1 MRALMSVCL
10 SICILVSSV
19 SPALAQV
26 QSASSSL
33 WKEKLVE
40 QMRNQLVFA
49 GALNREQIKKELISA
64 DKWNDEAYVDAVYTD
79 YLAEYRRAYE
89 QERKDVAAG
98 MRFCEA
104 NQYGKLGCT
113 GNFEAEVRWIW
124 EDAGKIAQLRKA
136 VSSGERYEVPIHME
150 WDKNKTENYDL
161 IAFAHG
167 VLRWT
172 LNDLM
177 KGRNK
182 VDEDEYITYTYYVSR
197 IVEVYDV
204 SSIDREDLKTFLETI
219 LKHGNGKCNGAN
231 GFQRTFHGSKVV
243 SLGTVWEKDRAA
255 RETCE
260 KLSEAMVLYGSLY
273 LNAERGSAE
282 ASNLIYKTVK
292 EVYDEDFG
300 AIALQSGIGSLLM
313 IDTPTS
319 VNKIYDLLMK
329 DTVKERKWYAGLKEI
344 LKLLSLEEWN
354 KKGIAG
360 VNAIRGGAGNYLNE
374 TGIKLQYVDRKEA
387 KANGLSDFNID
398 NAQNAIPDIQV
409 KYNLPYG
416 NVLEDIGVMIASYK
430 GYQTRGLIKRIKE
443 TYLQHKHLNGMGDK
457 LHMPLIVG
465 IYSVLPQTSVNK
477 PLYNADWWDLN
488 EGTQRRVNNLAGVA
502 AGFKARGKDEAKLR
516 RSLDNHKVQQLG
528 FWGDIFLTAVFM
540 GMLVMSVP
548 SIVRGAGAL
557 MRHAANLR
565 AIRVARIRVTGHGR
579 VLNNVRAN
587 MKARGVTRQR
597 VKATKAHVKAKAK
610 KTAPGNTRRASASQ
624 AKTAS
629 RAEKSGTT
637 TQARQ
642 SDVAQM
648 PEELLVEDAQGN
660 TLRYNTRTGTATPVK
675 AGGVKTGTVEVTEE
689 LFTETVGGNGG
700 GAAGAASRTA
710 RTTVAQQ
717 PVMPRPVGAVAAEE
731 TAAVDVEGIQTQI
744 QSLRNGA
751 LKGKNINVVYVERGG
766 WYYGM
771 DGVEVRGNYPTGSV
785 VAVNDGRLF
794 VRHFGSWSE
803 MGRWKAVE
811 NPAVARSWG
820 TRLHDWWINQR
831 VGFALA
837 KENINYALRGRATYM
852 TPILPAGTIAPLY
865 SPAVAQVEM
874 MQAGRAL
881 GQLTRGA
888 GVFSRTAQSANTV
901 GKATQTIGNLGK
913 TTQTAGSLAGFG
925 GLTWGFPAVTGILRE
940 PGAYGHQV
948 HSPYNKLAQLTGV
961 DMRTENWRQSASA
974 PSISAVQ
981 TAPLTSG
988 NEETAPLQERAFS
1001 WTKIFNSL
1009 NLKINPQTFG
1019 RGAAITLGMT
1029 VAGLAVFNVLG
1040 LTATP
1045 ASNTLLAGTSLLA
1058 GFGPVIVGANA
1069 KSQEQNT
1076 KQTPAS
1082 NSSAGKISR
1091 GPATA
1096 KGYEAEREANFKFTV
1111 EPKQERILDNVKMVM
1126 DPAFET
1132 SGYNRLTL
1140 SEGNG
1145 FELRSYNRGSSK
1157 LRSFYLE
1164 LVNTDGA
1171 LWKFLQS
1178 PAQMR
1183 TLTHPL
1189 VIKIESKSFVRKNNW
1204 VVLDIELGD
1213 NATSKVPVKA
1223 QVEKSLLPKDVL
1235 SDMGKLRVN
1244 KDGSIYY
1251 SQYGKMAVMLDNFR
1265 VRLPKGNIR
1274 EWVAMLQ
1281 ALPNTP
1287 FTLVFHAT
1295 GNKMNWITKYLS
1307 FNMLGIG
1314 KTLAALLVPLAGGAL
1329 SAAEAVGA
1337 LLVINNLIPYTFSA
1351 IFRSKLK
1358 HYNDASL
1365 VRNGL
1370 LMMELGYVGAAVFS
1384 LLLPQ
1389 MSWNTTLIPFLLSLT
1404 LVTIGTNMARIG
1416 QDPLIVANLKTKDA
1430 KKAKD
1435 AASESVTYD
1444 RAWFRARLQ
1453 QVQNRLG
1460 EAIKDSFKKNQNRGE
1475 LSWRLTSQMWKN
1487 LGGIIFFASPFLVNL
1502 LSGEH
1507 FDFRHMFPVFALTTL
1522 ITTIKVFSL
1531 NLKEN
1536 IPNDPNMLQ
1545 EQVENFMENT
1555 LISLWQGKEAPT
1567 AKQVKDKVR
1576 DLYKLL
1582 EKWTSSVIRQ
1592 DKNLND
1598 QDVRER
1604 KAIWAKQYWHELVN
1618 QLGLSQEQA
1627 QKMEQMFNETLDQV
1641 EGPRDWPPRFSTVLW
1656 AALGAMALFTFTEMG
1671 VATGFSFEV
1680 KSLFTPEGSSPDI
1693 ALIGAVSSLW
1703 YVAMAA
1709 SRYIGNWMSRMQLRP
1724 GTMYM
1729 VSSSS
1734 TILGIGLM
1742 MAGILGG
1749 STPLVL
1755 TSAFIACIGI
1765 GNFFSQVSKYIK
1777 DIDPDSQR
1785 QSQLWMGYTMI
1796 PSSLATWGIKSW
1808 LQDNNL
1814 ALVGIS
1820 LGALILCLGL
1830 TGGLLSQSSLV
1841 QAIKQNSKAQKD
1853 TKSDRLPDL
1862 DDAAPAN

>member
-26 QSASSSL
+26 QSASSAL
-33 WKEKLVE
+33 WKVKMVE
-40 QMRNQLVFA
+40 QVRDQLIFA
-49 GALNREQIKKELISA
+49 GALSREQIKKELISA
-64 DKWNDEAYVDAVYTD
+64 DKWNDEAYVDAVYAQ
-79 YLAEYRRAYE
+79 YLKAYRKAYE
-89 QERKDVAAG
+89 VQQRDVAAG
-98 MRFCEA
+98 MRFCEM
-104 NQYGKLGCT
+104 NQEGWSNGRPLGCT
-113 GNFEAEVRWIW
+113 GNFESEISWVW
-124 EDAGKIAQLRKA
+124 EDRARVKALEEALRN
-136 VSSGERYEVPIHME
+136 GDRYEVPIHFDWRQE
-150 WDKNKTENYDL
+150 DQTQTYDL
-161 IAFAHG
+161 IGFAHG

-177 KGRNK
+177 NGKYK
-182 VDEDEYITYTYYVSR
+182 IDEDDYVNRVYQVAPLVEDYYLA
-197 IVEVYDV
+197 EA
-204 SSIDREDLKTFLETI
+204 DRAQLEQFLRVVLNEA
-219 LKHGNGKCNGAN
+219 NGKCKGAN
-231 GFQRTFHGSKVV
+231 GFERTFHGSKVV
-243 SLGTVWEKDRAA
+243 SLGTVWDKDRAGQ
-255 RETCE
+255 RTCE
-260 KLSEAMVLYGSLY
+260 DVSRAIVLYSSLY
-273 LNAERGSAE
+273 VDGGKGSAAATE
-282 ASNLIYKTVK
+282 LVYKTVK
-292 EVYDEDFG
+292 DLYDEDFG
-300 AIALQSGIGSLLM
+300 AIALQSGVGGLLM
-313 IDTPTS
+313 INTS
-319 VNKIYDLLMK
+319 QSMNKIYDLLMK
-329 DTVKERKWYAGLKEI
+329 DTVKERKWYAPLKEI

-360 VNAIRGGAGNYLNE
+360 VNAVRGGAGNYLNE
-374 TGIKLQYVDRKEA
+374 TGVALQYIDEKA
-387 KANGLSDFNID
+387 ALANGLSRFNID
-398 NAQNAIPDIQV
+398 NAKDAIPSIRAA
-409 KYNLPYG
+409 YNLPYG
-416 NVLEDIGVMIASYK
+416 NVLEDIGVLLASYK
-430 GYQTRGLIKRIKE
+430 SRNAAALVTQIKNTYKGLK
-443 TYLQHKHLNGMGDK
+443 YLNKTGNA

-465 IYSVLPQTSVNK
+465 IYSKAPEKGVNRA
-477 PLYNADWWDLN
+477 LYNADWWDLN
-488 EGTQRRVNNLAGVA
+488 EGTQRRVNNLAGTAV
-502 AGFKARGKDEAKLR
+502 GLKARTKDEAKHR
-516 RSLDNHKVQQLG
+516 RSLDNQRIKEMG
-528 FWGDIFLTAVFM
+528 FWGDMVLTAVFM
-540 GMLVMSVP
+540 GMLIMSIP
-548 SIVRGAGAL
+548 SIVKGAGTLLRQVSLVRA
-557 MRHAANLR
+557 MRVTR
-565 AIRVARIRVTGHGR
+565 IRVAGHGQ
-579 VLNNVRAN
+579 LLKTVRAN
-587 MKARGVTRQR
+587 MKARQ
-597 VKATKAHVKAKAK
+597 AKAAP
-610 KTAPGNTRRASASQ
+610 KTAKRTQQ
-624 AKTAS
+624 AKA
-629 RAEKSGTT
+629 AQPAKTT
-637 TQARQ
+637 KPVQQPQATQV
-642 SDVAQM
+642 S
-648 PEELLVEDAQGN
+648 EELLVEDAQGN
-660 TLRYNTRTGTATPVK
+660 TLRYNARTGTATSVK

-751 LKGKNINVVYVERGG
+751 LKGKDVNVVYVERGG
-766 WYYGM
+766 RYYGM
-771 DGVEVRGNYPTGSV
+771 NGVEVRGNYPTGSV

-811 NPAVARSWG
+811 NPVAVRSWG

-837 KENINYALRGRATYM
+837 KENISYALRGRATYM

-948 HSPYNKLAQLTGV
+948 NSPYNKLAQLTGV

-974 PSISAVQ
+974 QSISAVQ

-1001 WTKIFNSL
+1001 WTKILNSL
-1009 NLKINPQTFG
+1009 NLKITPKMVS
-1019 RGAAITLGMT
+1019 RAAAITLGMFM
-1029 VAGLAVFNVLG
+1029 AGFTATSFLG

-1058 GFGPVIVGANA
+1058 GFGPVIARANA

-1082 NSSAGKISR
+1082 NSSTGKISR
-1091 GPATA
+1091 GPASA

-1140 SEGNG
+1140 AEDGT
-1145 FELRSYNRGSSK
+1145 FELRGPNQRGSSRFK
-1157 LRSFYLE
+1157 NFYFSLD
-1164 LVNTDGA
+1164 NADGA

-1178 PAQMR
+1178 PAQLR
-1183 TLTHPL
+1183 NLTRPL
-1189 VIKIESKSFVRKNNW
+1189 AIKIESKSFVRKNNW

-1213 NATSKVPVKA
+1213 NATSTVPVKA

-1251 SQYGKMAVMLDNFR
+1251 IQYGKMAVPLDNFR

-1274 EWVAMLQ
+1274 EWVAMFQ
-1281 ALPNTP
+1281 ALPDTP
-1287 FTLVFHAT
+1287 FALVFHAT

-1329 SAAEAVGA
+1329 SAAQAVGA

-1351 IFRSKLK
+1351 VFRSKLK

-1430 KKAKD
+1430 KNAKD
-1435 AASESVTYD
+1435 ATSESVTYD

-1487 LGGIIFFASPFLVNL
+1487 LGGIVFFASPFLVNL

-1582 EKWTSSVIRQ
+1582 EKWTSSIIRQ

-1604 KAIWAKQYWHELVN
+1604 KAIWAKQYWHELVK

-1641 EGPRDWPPRFSTVLW
+1641 EGPRDWPPRFSPVLW

-1742 MAGILGG
+1742 MAGMLAE

-1814 ALVGIS
+1814 ALIGIS

-1841 QAIKQNSKAQKD
+1841 QAFKQRKSDAPGVQKD
-1853 TKSDRLPDL
+1853 SPSDPLPDL